1 MYDVS
6 QCPVV
11 TTIVF
16 DATTTTTT
24 TPGAGA
30 GAGASAAQR
39 ATSLSSRSSASS
51 DWFDQAA
58 VHERPVAM
66 HALDYMRTRAGL
78 KYGVLLVWGIVVA
91 VLGVVMTAVG
101 GGDDE
106 DE

>member
-1 MYDVS
+1 
-6 QCPVV
+6 
-11 TTIVF
+11 
-16 DATTTTTT
+16 
-24 TPGAGA
+24 
-30 GAGASAAQR
+30 
-39 ATSLSSRSSASS
+39 
-51 DWFDQAA
+51 
-58 VHERPVAM
+58 M